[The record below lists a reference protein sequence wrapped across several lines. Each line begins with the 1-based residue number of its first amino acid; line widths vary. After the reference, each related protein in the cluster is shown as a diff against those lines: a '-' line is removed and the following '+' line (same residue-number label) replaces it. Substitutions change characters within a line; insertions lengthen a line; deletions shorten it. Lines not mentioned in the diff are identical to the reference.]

1 VHLLPV
7 TWIPLTIFA
16 AFAQTIRNAAQRQLV
31 AELGTLGA
39 TFVRFLYGLPFA
51 VAWLAVVLAFTAL
64 PAPAA
69 GAAFIGWTMLGGVS
83 QIAGT
88 ALMLRTMEGRNFAV
102 GVAYSRTEVVQVAAF
117 SMIVFGE
124 SLNLQAAMAVVCGTV
139 AVLLLGPPTGGRF
152 LPALMAGLSS
162 RSAALGLACGACMA
176 MSSIG
181 FQGATRALGSPSF
194 LLNAAFTLAVGLAF
208 QTLLLGAWLW
218 LRSRDVLLR
227 TFGAWR
233 RSAFAGFM
241 GAAASAGWFSAFA
254 LQPATY
260 VRTLGLIEMVFSY
273 LVSRRFFR
281 EQLSSKELWAMAL
294 LGGAVILIT
303 TSG

>member
-1 VHLLPV
+1 M

-51 VAWLAVVLAFTAL
+51 VAWLAVVLGFTAL

-69 GAAFIGWTMLGGVS
+69 GATFIGWTMLGGVS

-124 SLNLQAAMAVVCGTV
+124 SLNLQAAMAVACGTV
-139 AVLLLGPPTGGRF
+139 AVLLLGPSTGGRF

-162 RSAALGLACGACMA
+162 RTAALGLALWRLHGHVVDRLPGRNPC
-176 MSSIG
+176 
-181 FQGATRALGSPSF
+181 T
-194 LLNAAFTLAVGLAF
+194 GLAIVPA
-208 QTLLLGAWLW
+208 QRGVHARRRPCLADPVARCVVSE
-218 LRSRDVLLR
+218 LRSRNVLLR

-233 RSAFAGFM
+233 RSAIRGIH
-241 GAAASAGWFSAFA
+241 GGGRLGRLVLGVRAAAGHH
-254 LQPATY
+254 

-281 EQLSSKELWAMAL
+281 EQLSPKELLAMAL
-294 LGGAVILIT
+294 LAVAVILIAT
-303 TSG
+303 AG

>member
-1 VHLLPV
+1 M

-51 VAWLAVVLAFTAL
+51 AAWLAGVLGFTAL

-69 GAAFIGWTMLGGVS
+69 SLSFIGWTLLGGVS

-88 ALMLRTMEGRNFAV
+88 ALMLRTMAGRNFAV

-124 SLNLQAAMAVVCGTV
+124 SLSLQAAMAVACGTV
-139 AVLLLGPPTGGRF
+139 AVLLLGPSTGGR
-152 LPALMAGLSS
+152 LVPAVVAGLAS

-181 FQGATRALGSPSF
+181 FQGATRALDSPSF
-194 LLNAAFTLAVGLAF
+194 LLNAAFTLVVGLAF
-208 QTLLLGAWLW
+208 QTLLLGAWLAV
-218 LRSRDVLLR
+218 RSRNVLLR
-227 TFGAWR
+227 TLGAWR
-233 RSAFAGFM
+233 RSLFAGFM

-254 LQPATY
+254 IQAVTH

-281 EQLSSKELWAMAL
+281 EQLTPRELLAMAL
-294 LGGAVILIT
+294 LAVAVILIT
-303 TSG
+303 TAR